1 MQNFEILVALIVLQ
15 PKNKKRRVNI
25 ELQGVKISQIPEN
38 FVKEASKNEVKGMKA
53 WRRNSVIQ
61 GSCLILVMVQK
72 EKYEIEMICFDV
84 KMKISSV
91 TPPTSRWYT

>member
-61 GSCLILVMVQK
+61 GSCLILAMVQK